1 MSNSEKSKRSHSPQL
16 SFADLDRELIS
27 TTFVVVDLETTGG
40 SHADSSI
47 TEIGAVKIRGGAT
60 IGEFQTLVNPGTPIP
75 AFITVL
81 TGITDAMVV
90 TAPPI
95 GEAFLSFLEFAGS
108 SNETVLVAHNA
119 PFDMGFLRAA
129 AQKLDTQWPPY
140 PVLDTARI
148 SRQVLTRDEVPNVK
162 LATLAN
168 HFGAGVTPDHRAL
181 SDARATVDVFHGL
194 LERLGSFGISSLL
207 DLKNFSSRITDAQR
221 SKRDLITGAPTSP
234 GVYIFRDAQGEPLYI
249 GKTGNLRSRLRTYFT
264 SGETR
269 RRIIEMI
276 GLAQRVE
283 WIETPTLI
291 EAEVRELRLI
301 TALKPRFNRR
311 SKFQEKAVWVKFTRE
326 SFPRLTSVRGH
337 QSLSDDDGWCG
348 PFSGREE
355 AALAIDAIHELLPLR
370 QCSPRITSRSIQ
382 SASPCALFDMHRCGA
397 PCVGSE
403 SIDSYQTHVGRAQS
417 LLHLNSSPLQARLN
431 SVMQALALQERFEEA
446 SDIRNRALAFI
457 RGVSRGQ
464 RIRSLTR
471 IPELILSLHREYAY
485 EILVIR
491 HGRLC
496 ATAIVHQERLESI
509 VDDLRLISE
518 VVKDDGSI
526 LPAAHHEE
534 VELLLRHLESSEVR
548 ILAIEGEWSMPTF
561 GATRD
566 RYDLQTR
573 GVLEGNEDLLKLLN
587 KN

>member
-1 MSNSEKSKRSHSPQL
+1 M
-16 SFADLDRELIS
+16 SFADLDRELVD

-40 SHADSSI
+40 SHSDSEI
-47 TEIGAVKIRGGAT
+47 TEIGAVKIRGGVVL
-60 IGEFQTLVNPGTPIP
+60 GEFQTLVNPGAPIP

-81 TGITDAMVV
+81 TGITDAMVL

-108 SNETVLVAHNA
+108 PNESVLVAHNA
-119 PFDMGFLRAA
+119 PFDIGFLRAA
-129 AQKLDTQWPPY
+129 AQRLNVSWPHY

-148 SRQVLTRDEVPNVK
+148 ARQVLTRDEIANVK
-162 LATLAN
+162 LSSLASY
-168 HFGAGVTPDHRAL
+168 FGAAVSPDHRAL

-194 LERLGSFGISSLL
+194 IERLGSFSVSTLQ
-207 DLKNFSSRITDAQR
+207 DLKNFSSRITDSQR
-221 SKRDLITGAPTSP
+221 TKRNLIDGAPNTP

-249 GKTGNLRSRLRTYFT
+249 GKTSNLRSRLRTYFT

-276 GLAQRVE
+276 GLAARVE

-301 TALKPRFNRR
+301 TGLKPRFNRR
-311 SKFQEKAVWVKFTRE
+311 SKFQEKAIWVKFTAE
-326 SFPRLTSVRGH
+326 SFPRLTSIRGH
-337 QSLSDDDGWCG
+337 QSLKDEDGWCG

-355 AALAIDAIHELLPLR
+355 AALAIEALHELLPLR
-370 QCSPRITSRSIQ
+370 QCSPRITERSIKH
-382 SASPCALFDMHRCGA
+382 SSPCALFDMHRCGA
-397 PCVGSE
+397 PCIGNE
-403 SIDSYQTHVGRAQS
+403 SIDSYQTHVIQAQA
-417 LLHLNSSPLQARLN
+417 LLQFDSSPLLERLN
-431 SVMQALALQERFEEA
+431 HEMRELALRERFEEA

-464 RIRSLTR
+464 RIRSLAR
-471 IPELILSLHREYAY
+471 VSEVVISIEREQRS

-496 ATAIVHQERLESI
+496 ATTTVQHERLNSV

-518 VVKDDGSI
+518 IVVDDGSI

-534 VELLLRHLESSEVR
+534 VELLLRHLESNEIR
-548 ILAIEGEWSMPTF
+548 LLAVEGEWSMPTF
-561 GATRD
+561 GASKERF
-566 RYDLQTR
+566 DLKKR
-573 GVLEGNEDLLKLLN
+573 GVFEEADDLSKLLT
-587 KN
+587 KR